1 MPQTTIIKKWYKQ
14 TEMWIIPEDWD
25 IKLLPVVLNFIH
37 GKAHEQYI
45 VEDGKYEVVNSKFIS
60 SNARIKKFS
69 NQNFC
74 MARTGDILTVLSDLP
89 NGKALAKCFYVAD
102 NNKYAVNQRVCVWR
116 SKGDDQKYL
125 YYILNRNKYFLD
137 LDDGVSQTHIL
148 NHHILKC
155 PLVVPSE
162 RKEQA
167 AIASVLSDTDELIE
181 HLENLITKK
190 KAIKQ
195 GAMQQLLSGK
205 KRLPGLSGKWEVK
218 SLWDVAEIVGGW
230 TPSTFVVQYWNG
242 TINWFTPTEI
252 GISKFVYGSSR
263 KITKEGFINSSSK
276 MLPIGTVLLTT
287 RAGIGDVSILK
298 CEGCTNQGFQS
309 LIAKDG
315 YYNEY
320 LYYLMQTLKNILIQN
335 ASGSTFLEISPN
347 KIKQIEVAF
356 PDFEEQTAIAN
367 VLADMDQEIEFLE
380 KKRDKYRD
388 IKQGMRQQLLTGN
401 IRIYGNK

>member
-1 MPQTTIIKKWYKQ
+1 MSQTITIKKWYKQ

-45 VEDGKYEVVNSKFIS
+45 EQDGIYEVVNSKFIS

-155 PLVVPSE
+155 PLVVPSD

-195 GAMQQLLSGK
+195 GTMHQLLTGK
-205 KRLPGLSGKWEVK
+205 KRLPGFSGEWEVK
-218 SLWDVAEIVGGW
+218 QLVEIANFYDNLRIPITESKREDGITPYHGANGIQGYIKGHTHDGEFVLIAEDGANDLNNYPVLYVSGKVWVNNHAHVIQGINGYAKTKYLSYALKTINYVQVLVGG
-230 TPSTFVVQYWNG
+230 TRAKLNG
-242 TINWFTPTEI
+242 SIAKSI
-252 GISKFVYGSSR
+252 
-263 KITKEGFINSSSK
+263 KITI
-276 MLPIGTVLLTT
+276 PV
-287 RAGIGDVSILK
+287 D
-298 CEGCTNQGFQS
+298 
-309 LIAKDG
+309 IA
-315 YYNEY
+315 
-320 LYYLMQTLKNILIQN
+320 
-335 ASGSTFLEISPN
+335 
-347 KIKQIEVAF
+347 
-356 PDFEEQTAIAN
+356 EQTAITN
-367 VLADMDQEIEFLE
+367 ILSDMDGEIKNLE
-380 KKRDKYRD
+380 QKRDKYID
-388 IKQGMRQQLLTGN
+388 IKQGMMQQLLTGN

>member
-1 MPQTTIIKKWYKQ
+1 M
-14 TEMWIIPEDWD
+14 
-25 IKLLPVVLNFIH
+25 PVVLNFIH

-45 VEDGKYEVVNSKFIS
+45 EQDGIYEVVNSKFIS

-155 PLVVPSE
+155 PLVVPSD

-195 GAMQQLLSGK
+195 GTMHQLLTGK
-205 KRLPGLSGKWEVK
+205 KRLPGFSGEWEVK
-218 SLWDVAEIVGGW
+218 QLVEIANFYDNLRIPITESKREDGITPYHGANGIQGYIKGHTHDGEFVLIAEDGANDLNNYPVLYVSGKVWVNNHAHVIQGINGYAKTKYLSYALKTINYVQVLVGG
-230 TPSTFVVQYWNG
+230 TRAKLNG
-242 TINWFTPTEI
+242 SIAKSI
-252 GISKFVYGSSR
+252 
-263 KITKEGFINSSSK
+263 KITI
-276 MLPIGTVLLTT
+276 PV
-287 RAGIGDVSILK
+287 D
-298 CEGCTNQGFQS
+298 
-309 LIAKDG
+309 IA
-315 YYNEY
+315 
-320 LYYLMQTLKNILIQN
+320 
-335 ASGSTFLEISPN
+335 
-347 KIKQIEVAF
+347 
-356 PDFEEQTAIAN
+356 EQTAITN
-367 VLADMDQEIEFLE
+367 ILSDMDGEIKNLE
-380 KKRDKYRD
+380 QKRDKYID
-388 IKQGMRQQLLTGN
+388 IKQGMMQQLLTGN